1 MTDDYPEDAL
11 SFEAAEAIGLD
22 GTGRDMATSQE
33 AVDHFPYRYSDP
45 WVQERIEIALSALAA
60 IEEWIA
66 RVPARPHFPTE
77 VEP

>member
-45 WVQERIEIALSALAA
+45 WVQERIETALGALAKISEA
-60 IEEWIA
+60 IGSIP
-66 RVPARPHFPTE
+66 RFDD
-77 VEP
+77 